1 MKLKVM
7 IPTEIVVDEP
17 VVKVIAEAE
26 NGQFC
31 LLPRHIDYVAVL
43 VPGLLSFT
51 DREGRDVYLAVDE
64 GTLVKRGDEVLIS
77 VRHATR
83 GESLEGLHDTL
94 KHQFQELDEHERA
107 ARTALVKLEADA
119 VRRFLELGGERG

>member
-1 MKLKVM
+1 MQLKVM
-7 IPTEIVVDEP
+7 VPTEIVVDEP
-17 VVKVIAEAE
+17 VTKVIAEAE
-26 NGQFC
+26 NGRFC

-43 VPGLLSFT
+43 VPGLLWFT
-51 DREGRDVYLAVDE
+51 SRDGEEVYLAVDE

-83 GESLEGLHDTL
+83 GESLEKLHDTL

-119 VRRFLELGGERG
+119 VRRFLELGGER